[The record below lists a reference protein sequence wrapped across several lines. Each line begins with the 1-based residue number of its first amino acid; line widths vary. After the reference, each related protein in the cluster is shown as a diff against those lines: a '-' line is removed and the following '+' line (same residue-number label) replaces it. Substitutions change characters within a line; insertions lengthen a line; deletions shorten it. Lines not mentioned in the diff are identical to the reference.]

1 MMNDLHSRWT
11 DQFSEYLDGSL
22 GAEDRR
28 AVEEHLAGCARC
40 AAVLSDLRGVVDL
53 ARSLGDVPP
62 ARDLWPDI
70 AARLWSSPEER
81 PTEVIPL
88 HTGHTGH
95 RPQAEPRGVYMSR
108 RQLAAAAVIV
118 AMASA
123 AATWALGPGIAV
135 RPVGTP
141 LPMPAAVSPAATEE
155 GPPPA
160 MADELAHLEAT
171 LNAAR
176 DRLDPT
182 TVRILEKNLD
192 VIDRAIQDS
201 RKALATDPAN
211 PFLRE
216 HLDRAYQDKVDY
228 LREAAG
234 IAEWAG

>member
-1 MMNDLHSRWT
+1 MMNDQHSQWT
-11 DQFSEYLDGSL
+11 DRLSEYLDGSL
-22 GAEDRR
+22 AGQARR
-28 AVEEHLAGCARC
+28 AVEEHLAGCTEC
-40 AAVLSDLRGVVDL
+40 AAVLSELEAVVGV

-70 AARLWSSPEER
+70 AARLWPTTEER
-81 PTEVIPL
+81 GAEVIPFP
-88 HTGHTGH
+88 TGN
-95 RPQAEPRGVYMSR
+95 RPQAQPKGVYLSR
-108 RQLAAAAVIV
+108 RQLAAAAVVI

-135 RPVGTP
+135 REVGTP
-141 LPMPAAVSPAATEE
+141 LPMPAAVTPAATAED
-155 GPPPA
+155 PPPA
-160 MADELAHLEAT
+160 LADELARLGAV

-176 DRLDPT
+176 DHLDPA

-211 PFLRE
+211 PFLKE
-216 HLDRAYQDKVDY
+216 HLDRAYRQKVDY

>member
-11 DQFSEYLDGSL
+11 DRLSEYLDGSL
-22 GAEDRR
+22 DVQDGR
-28 AVEEHLAGCARC
+28 AMEEHLAGCAEC
-40 AAVLSDLRGVVDL
+40 TATLSELRGVVEM

-70 AARLWSSPEER
+70 AARLRSIAEER
-81 PTEVIPL
+81 PAEVIPL
-88 HTGHTGH
+88 PTGHSS
-95 RPQAEPRGVYMSR
+95 RAEPRGVYMSR
-108 RQLAAAAVIV
+108 RQLAAAAVVV
-118 AMASA
+118 AVASA

-135 RPVGTP
+135 RQVGSP
-141 LPMPAAVSPAATEE
+141 LPMPAAVSPAATAE
-155 GPPPA
+155 GPPA
-160 MADELAHLEAT
+160 ALADELAHLEAT

-216 HLDRAYQDKVDY
+216 HLDRAYQQKIDY

>member
-11 DQFSEYLDGSL
+11 DRLSEYLDGSL
-22 GAEDRR
+22 GAEDRQ
-28 AVEEHLAGCARC
+28 AVEEHLAGCAQC
-40 AAVLSDLRGVVDL
+40 AAVSSELRGVVDM

-62 ARDLWPDI
+62 TRDLWPDI
-70 AARLWSSPEER
+70 AARLWSAPEER
-81 PTEVIPL
+81 AAEVIPL
-88 HTGHTGH
+88 PTGH
-95 RPQAEPRGVYMSR
+95 RREAQPRGVYMSR
-108 RQLAAAAVIV
+108 RQLAAAAVII

-123 AATWALGPGIAV
+123 AATWALGPGVAV
-135 RPVGTP
+135 RPVGAP
-141 LPMPAAVSPAATEE
+141 LPMPAAVSTAATEE

-160 MADELAHLEAT
+160 LAGELAQLEAT